1 VLSRSPLR
9 HGLLKVFTM
18 ALYLL
23 ISSFSFLGGFLKQP
37 GPSMFA
43 MCIGV
48 MPGSKEREDQ
58 VVDVPRKRSQEWLLL
73 V

>member
-1 VLSRSPLR
+1 
-9 HGLLKVFTM
+9 M

>member
-1 VLSRSPLR
+1 
-9 HGLLKVFTM
+9 M

-48 MPGSKEREDQ
+48 MPVRKNAKLE